1 MYKHTLSVDG
11 EYLAKEQSL
20 PQNTSADGNGVALDL
35 RGSMGG
41 VEIVARATDDIS
53 IAATKSLSITLQ
65 HKDEGGAYADLGE
78 VFAVTAGAE
87 DAWTAESGEIL
98 GRFVPATDVKEH
110 LKVVLATDDAAAS
123 GAVSVLPTYLA
134 R

>member
-20 PQNTSADGNGVALDL
+20 PQNASVDGNGAVLDL
-35 RGSMGG
+35 RGSLGG
-41 VEIVARATDDIS
+41 VEIVARAASALS
-53 IAATKSLSITLQ
+53 IADTKSLSITLQ
-65 HKDEGGAYADLGE
+65 HKAEGGSFADLGE
-78 VFAVTAGAE
+78 VFGVTAAGGAWS
-87 DAWTAESGEIL
+87 AAAGEIL
-98 GRFVPATDVKEH
+98 GRFVPATDLEEH
-110 LKVVLATDDAAAS
+110 LKVVLSTDDAAAS

>member
-11 EYLAKEQSL
+11 EYLAKDQAL
-20 PQNTSADGNGVALDL
+20 PQNASADGNGAVLDL

-41 VEIVARATDDIS
+41 VEIVARAASALS
-53 IAATKSLSITLQ
+53 IADTKSLTITMQ
-65 HKDEGGAYADLGE
+65 HKAEDGAYADLGE
-78 VFAVTAGAE
+78 VFGVTAAGG
-87 DAWTAESGEIL
+87 AWTAAEGEIL
-98 GRFVPATDVKEH
+98 GRFVPATDVEEN
-110 LKVVLATDDAAAS
+110 LKVVLTTTDAAAS

>member
-20 PQNTSADGNGVALDL
+20 PQNASADGNGAVLDL
-35 RGSMGG
+35 RGSLGG
-41 VEIVARATDDIS
+41 VEIVARAASALS
-53 IAATKSLSITLQ
+53 IADTKSLAITLQ
-65 HKDEGGAYADLGE
+65 HKAEGGSFADLGE
-78 VFAVTAGAE
+78 VFGVTAAGG
-87 DAWTAESGEIL
+87 AWTAEAGEIL
-98 GRFVPATDVKEH
+98 GRFVPATDLKEH
-110 LKVVLATDDAAAS
+110 LKVVLTTDDAAAS

>member
-20 PQNTSADGNGVALDL
+20 PQNASADGNGAVLDL
-35 RGSMGG
+35 RGSLGG
-41 VEIVARATDDIS
+41 VEIVARAAGDIS
-53 IAATKSLSITLQ
+53 IADTKSLTITLQ
-65 HKDEGGAYADLGE
+65 HKDTDGAYADLGE
-78 VFAVTAGAE
+78 VFAVTAAGA
-87 DAWTAESGEIL
+87 AWTAEDGEIL
-98 GRFVPATDVKEH
+98 GRFVPATDLKEH

>member
-11 EYLAKEQSL
+11 EYLAKAQTL
-20 PQNTSADGNGVALDL
+20 PQNDSDDGNGAVLDL

-41 VEIVARATDDIS
+41 VEIVARATADIS
-53 IAATKSLSITLQ
+53 IAATESLTITLQ
-65 HKDEGGAYADLGE
+65 HKAEGGSYADLG
-78 VFAVTAGAE
+78 VLFSVTAGDE
-87 DAWTAESGEIL
+87 AWTAAAGDIL
-98 GRFVPATDVKEH
+98 GRFVPATDVEEH
-110 LKVVLATDDAAAS
+110 LKVVLTTTDAAAS